1 MDQIKDKILITGGRG
16 FIGSALNSYLTA
28 RGYEIREFNG
38 EIRDIETLEPYF
50 KDIKWVVHLAA
61 KTFKNSRNREPS
73 DYFDVNL
80 YGTLDVIR
88 LCLKYDCRLIYFS
101 STEALI
107 KRDDYGMS
115 KALAEELI
123 QYHAAKHNLKA
134 VTIRPCGI
142 YGPNDPD
149 NNKYIVRRYPLAKLC
164 QDVFSIISEYN
175 FDHYRVY
182 STKLFVH
189 KIFPIKLK
197 LYRIKKFIK
206 SRLLKNI

>member
-1 MDQIKDKILITGGRG
+1 MNQIKDKILITGGKG
-16 FIGSALNSYLTA
+16 FIGSALNSYLGA
-28 RGYEIREFNG
+28 KGYEIREFNG
-38 EIRDIETLEPYF
+38 EIRNVETLEPYF

-123 QYHAAKHNLKA
+123 EYHAAKHNLKA
-134 VTIRPCGI
+134 ETIRPCGI
-142 YGPNDPD
+142 YGPDDPD
-149 NNKYIVRRYPLAKLC
+149 NNRYIVRRYPLAKLC
-164 QDVFSIISEYN
+164 QDVANIISKYN
-175 FDHYRVY
+175 FDRYRVY

-189 KIFPIKLK
+189 KIYPIKLK
-197 LYRIKKFIK
+197 LYLIKKFIK
-206 SRLLKNI
+206 SKLLKI